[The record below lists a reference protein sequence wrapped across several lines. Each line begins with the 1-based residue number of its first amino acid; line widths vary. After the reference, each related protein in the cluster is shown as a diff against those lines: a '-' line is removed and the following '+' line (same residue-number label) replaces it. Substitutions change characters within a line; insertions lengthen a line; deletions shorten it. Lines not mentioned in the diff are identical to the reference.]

1 MSLLTPIIAVAYA
14 EIALKGKNR
23 PMFQR
28 RLINN
33 IRIALK
39 GEPVGNIDHIESR
52 LLVRLND
59 PTRADAATE
68 KLARVFG
75 IQWLSPAVSID
86 RATVEAE
93 ITRTET
99 DARANVGATTDNYT
113 DTATDTDPPLTMICE
128 VVCALA
134 REYVGDA
141 RHFKIETHRSDRSFA
156 LESPDINR
164 IVGAAVGAELRLPA
178 RMSHPDLTINILV
191 MKREILVFTGKV
203 TAHGGLPAG
212 ISGRISCLLSGGID
226 SPVAAWLMMRRG
238 CRAVFLHLYAGR
250 SVAEAD
256 TDKIEKLVR
265 VLAGFSPV
273 PLVIH
278 LVPVVA
284 YELRAIGQ
292 INDHYDMVMFRRF
305 MVKTAA
311 RIAWRNSCRG
321 LVTGDSLGQ
330 VASQTLHNLGAISPD
345 VTLPIFRPLIG
356 MDKIEITALSKKIG
370 AYELSILPYRDCCS
384 IRSPRPV
391 LDARADDLLR
401 LSAAMDLDAAV
412 DEATVAATRLVIGP
426 DGRIEKPDAA

>member
-1 MSLLTPIIAVAYA
+1 MSLPTPIIAVAYA

-33 IRIALK
+33 IRVALK
-39 GEPVGNIDHIESR
+39 GEPVGGIDHIESR

-59 PTRADAATE
+59 PARADAATE
-68 KLARVFG
+68 KLTRVFG
-75 IQWLSPAVSID
+75 IQWLSPAVSVD
-86 RATVEAE
+86 RAAVEAE
-93 ITRTET
+93 FTGT
-99 DARANVGATTDNYT
+99 DADS
-113 DTATDTDPPLTMICE
+113 DTDPPLTTICE

-134 REYVGDA
+134 REAVGDA
-141 RHFKIETHRSDRSFA
+141 RHFKIETRRSDRSFA

-164 IVGAAVGAELRLPA
+164 IVGTAVGAELQLPA

-212 ISGRISCLLSGGID
+212 VSGRISCLLSGGID

-238 CRAVFLHLYAGR
+238 CRPEFVHFYSGR
-250 SVAEAD
+250 TVAEAD
-256 TDKIEKLVR
+256 TDKIEQLVR

-273 PLVIH
+273 PLVVH

-292 INDHYDMVMFRRF
+292 IDDRHDMVMFRRF
-305 MVKTAA
+305 MVKTTA
-311 RIAWRNSCRG
+311 RIAWRNSCHG
-321 LVTGDSLGQ
+321 LVTGDSMGQ
-330 VASQTLHNLGAISPD
+330 VASQTLYNLAAISPD

-370 AYELSILPYRDCCS
+370 VYELSILPYRDCCS

-412 DEATVAATRLVIGP
+412 GEAMAAATRLVIGP
-426 DGRIEKPDAA
+426 DGRIEKPDTA